1 MKSRMFRIL
10 MAVVLT
16 AIIGFF
22 TSSCSQQAKAPQKV
36 TLRSE
41 SSDLTQEDLDQ
52 VIADKGFHCPAEKI
66 KGSFNHSYEQ
76 AELRGIGVI
85 IDHATDL
92 MWLKVENEE
101 RLSWKE
107 SETFTTRMNEHNLAG
122 FSDWRIPTVEELLS
136 LMEPNMKDGRYIDPV
151 FQKAILNTWSI
162 DTIEEAF
169 AGAWFVDY
177 SEGKAVDG
185 NRAAG
190 LGHVHLVRTME

>member
-1 MKSRMFRIL
+1 MQSRVFRIL
-10 MAVVLT
+10 IAVVLT
-16 AIIGFF
+16 AIISFF
-22 TSSCSQQAKAPQKV
+22 TSSCSQQGKTLEKV
-36 TLRSE
+36 DLRSE
-41 SSDLTQEDLDQ
+41 SKDLTQEDLDQ
-52 VIADKGFHCPAEKI
+52 VIAAKNFHSPGDKI
-66 KGSFNHSYEQ
+66 KGSFRHNYEQ

-85 IDHATDL
+85 IDHATNL
-92 MWLKVENEE
+92 MWLKAENEE
-101 RLSWKE
+101 RLNWR
-107 SETFTTRMNEHNLAG
+107 ETEPFTNRMNEHNLAG